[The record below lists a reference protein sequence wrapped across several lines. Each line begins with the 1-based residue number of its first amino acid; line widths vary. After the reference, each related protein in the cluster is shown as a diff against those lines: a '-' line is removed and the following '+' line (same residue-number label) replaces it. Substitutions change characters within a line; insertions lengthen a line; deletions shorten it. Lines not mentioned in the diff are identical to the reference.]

1 MAVANSMKA
10 LNRERTDVSKTDV
23 FTVDPD
29 ILVEE
34 EGFNT
39 RGAFLDDYWERPD
52 VVAYVRALA
61 DAYIRGDLVPP
72 IVVKVIDGIPYI
84 RDGHCRK
91 RGLDLAKSE
100 GHKIPRIKVLE
111 AVGDDIQQT
120 SLIVKSNDRLKL
132 SVVDRGV
139 AYQRMEAQGW
149 TVAEIAADISRS
161 ENHVRDLLNL
171 VTAPRALL
179 VMIQQRL
186 VSGSYALELYKE
198 HGTKAVAIL
207 QSAKEQLES
216 EADTE
221 TNKGGDAA
229 PKAPIKITKRK
240 VSTGPRITKK
250 VGIAM
255 HASLSSLTKRLESL
269 KPADEADTFVMTL
282 TRAEVEQLQA
292 MQKTLH
298 EIDGSNHAVSD
309 PDPKVAE
316 N

>member
-1 MAVANSMKA
+1 MSVANSMKA
-10 LNRERTDVSKTDV
+10 LNREREDVSKTDV
-23 FTVDPD
+23 FTLDPD

-39 RGAFLDDYWERPD
+39 RGAFLEDFWERPE

-72 IVVKVIDGIPYI
+72 IVVKVIDGVPYI

-91 RGLDLAKSE
+91 RALDLAKSE

-111 AVGDDIQQT
+111 AVGDDIKQT
-120 SLIVKSNDRLKL
+120 ALIVKSNDRLKL

-139 AYQRMEAQGW
+139 AYQRLETQGW

-161 ENHVRDLLNL
+161 ENHVRDVLHLM
-171 VTAPRALL
+171 TAPRALL
-179 VMIQQRL
+179 VMVQNKV

-198 HGTKAVAIL
+198 HGTKAVDIL
-207 QSAKEQLES
+207 QSTKEQLES
-216 EADTE
+216 EADAAH
-221 TNKGGDAA
+221 NKGGDAA
-229 PKAPIKITKRK
+229 PKTPIKITKRK

-298 EIDGSNHAVSD
+298 AIESSNHGTSE
-309 PDPKVAE
+309 PDSQKTE